1 MSDQATYYGANGW
14 LLEVG
19 GRRILVDPWLTGPL
33 VFPPGAWL
41 LKGELPQDQPVPE
54 ELDLI
59 LLTQGLPDHSHPDTL
74 RILDKNVPVVGSAAA
89 GKVVQRLGFQCIN
102 TLRPGETHCVGDLSV
117 RATAGAAVPMVENG
131 YLLDWPGGSLY
142 LEPHGVLDPEL
153 LSRKVD
159 TVITPVVDLGL
170 PLVGSF
176 ITGATV
182 MPELIKQFQPTTVL
196 ASTTGGDVRFSGLIS
211 RLLDGGDALQAS
223 AEPAHD
229 CALVTP
235 TVGEPIPLPSEQR

>member
-14 LLEVG
+14 LLELG

-54 ELDLI
+54 DLDLL

-89 GKVVQRLGFQCIN
+89 GKVVERLGFQRIN
-102 TLRPGETHCVGDLSV
+102 TLRPGETHRVGDLSV

-182 MPELIKQFQPTTVL
+182 MPALNKQFRPTTVL
-196 ASTTGGDVRFSGLIS
+196 AITTGGDVRFSGLIS
-211 RLLDGGDALQAS
+211 RLLDGGDAPQAS
-223 AEPAHD
+223 AEPADD

>member
-1 MSDQATYYGANGW
+1 MTLAATYYGANGW
-14 LLEVG
+14 LLEFDDLRV
-19 GRRILVDPWLTGPL
+19 LVDPWLRGSL
-33 VFPPGAWL
+33 SFPPGEWL
-41 LKGELPQDQPVPE
+41 LKGELPCERKVPE
-54 ELDLI
+54 KLNLL
-59 LLTQGLPDHSHPDTL
+59 LLTQGLADHAHPDTL
-74 RILDKNVPVVGSAAA
+74 ALLPKDLPVIGSAAA
-89 GKVVQRLGFQCIN
+89 ARVVERLGF
-102 TLRPGETHCVGDLSV
+102 TSVKALSPGESTNHQGLQV
-117 RATAGAAVPMVENG
+117 RASAGAPVPMVENG

-182 MPELIKQFQPTTVL
+182 MPALIKQFRPTTVL

-211 RLLDGGDALQAS
+211 RLLDGGDAPQAS
-223 AEPAHD
+223 AEPADD

>member
-14 LLEVG
+14 LLELG

-54 ELDLI
+54 DLDLI

-74 RILDKNVPVVGSAAA
+74 RMLDKSVPVLGSAAA
-89 GKVVQRLGFQCIN
+89 GKVVQRLGFQRIN
-102 TLRPGETHCVGDLSV
+102 TLRPGETHRVGDLSV

-182 MPELIKQFQPTTVL
+182 MPDLIKRFQPKTVL

-211 RLLDGGDALQAS
+211 RLLDGGDATQAS
-223 AEPAHD
+223 PDPAHD

>member
-1 MSDQATYYGANGW
+1 M
-14 LLEVG
+14 
-19 GRRILVDPWLTGPL
+19 
-33 VFPPGAWL
+33 FPPGAWL

-54 ELDLI
+54 DLDLL

-89 GKVVQRLGFQCIN
+89 GKVVQRLGFQRIN
-102 TLRPGETHCVGDLSV
+102 TLRPGETHRVGDLSV

-182 MPELIKQFQPTTVL
+182 MPALIKQFRPTTVL

-211 RLLDGGDALQAS
+211 RLLDGGDAPQAS
-223 AEPAHD
+223 AEPADD